1 MNAPC
6 EPLAVETEFQGS
18 PTDVMRQNAMSPGE
32 AANGGAIAVST
43 VDCAIVVAAVAP
55 MLAEPHVSSGQVS
68 QQLSGHLVSI
78 VEDQGDWL
86 LVRGRD
92 DYEGWMHRGYVT
104 RGITSLEDA
113 TRPVSLGCVVRRRDG
128 VQRALPLRALL
139 APGDVLESGEAIH
152 AADLPARFP
161 TNAEAIGRSAVVLF
175 AGTSYQWG
183 GVTPWGADCSGLVQS
198 VFALHGVSLPRD
210 AWQQARVGRDAGR
223 DILNTSPADL
233 LFFSDRPDAHVTH
246 VAIALGDCRIV
257 HLALGRG
264 GYAVEQLDRE
274 DDYVAKLRSRFL
286 FARSVL

>member
-1 MNAPC
+1 M
-6 EPLAVETEFQGS
+6 
-18 PTDVMRQNAMSPGE
+18 PTNVTTHGTMSPGE
-32 AANGGAIAVST
+32 SGNGEAIAVST

-68 QQLSGHLVSI
+68 QQLSGHVVSI

-92 DYEGWMHRGYVT
+92 DYEGWMHRGYVA
-104 RGITSLEDA
+104 RGIASPADA
-113 TRPVSLGCVVRRRDG
+113 TRLVSLGCVVRRRDG
-128 VQRALPLRALL
+128 IQRALPLRAML

-152 AADLPARFP
+152 ATDLRARFP
-161 TNAEAIGRSAVVLF
+161 TNAEAIGRSAIDLF
-175 AGTSYQWG
+175 VGTSYQWG

-210 AWQQARVGRDAGR
+210 AWQQARIGRDAGR
-223 DILNTSPADL
+223 DILGTRPADL

-246 VAIALGDCRIV
+246 VAMALEDCRIV

-264 GYAVEQLDRE
+264 GYAVEQLDRQ
-274 DDYVAKLRSRFL
+274 DDYVLKLRSRFL

>member
-1 MNAPC
+1 VTRPNATSF
-6 EPLAVETEFQGS
+6 ERTNGET
-18 PTDVMRQNAMSPGE
+18 
-32 AANGGAIAVST
+32 IAVST
-43 VDCAIVVAAVAP
+43 VDCAVIVAAVAP

-68 QQLSGHLVSI
+68 QQLGRHVVSI

-86 LVRGRD
+86 LVRGLD
-92 DYEGWMHRGYVT
+92 EYEGWMHRGYLA
-104 RGITSLEDA
+104 RGMATIEDPK
-113 TRPVSLGCVVRRRDG
+113 RLVSLGCVVRGRDG
-128 VQRALPLRALL
+128 EQRALPLRAVL
-139 APGDVLESGEAIH
+139 ALGEEIQSGETIH
-152 AADLPARFP
+152 ATDLPTRFP
-161 TNAEAIGRSAVVLF
+161 IEAEAIGRSAVELF
-175 AGTSYQWG
+175 VGTSYQWG

-223 DILNTSPADL
+223 DILAARPADL

-264 GYAVEQLDRE
+264 GYAVEQLDGT